1 MGEIVLLR
9 PCKKSND
16 VYAQNQ
22 VDFWCQMAAKEM
34 HLQIVQMLIGRDS
47 LANSTD
53 PDRQEQPD
61 HGLCINNLL
70 KLPFTPFQQF
80 TLC

>member
-1 MGEIVLLR
+1 
-9 PCKKSND
+9 
-16 VYAQNQ
+16 
-22 VDFWCQMAAKEM
+22 M

-70 KLPFTPFQQF
+70 KLPFTLFQQF